1 MSDQTGTAP
10 ASPPT
15 ERLNDTRDQLMKHI
29 AELPNVT
36 SVSVH
41 PAAAGVFVIEY
52 TDRPKVIV
60 DLWHA

>member
-1 MSDQTGTAP
+1 MSDQPSGP
-10 ASPPT
+10 DASPPT
-15 ERLNDTRDQLMKHI
+15 ERLNDTRDQLMKKI

-41 PAAAGVFVIEY
+41 PAAGVFVIEY
-52 TDRPKVIV
+52 TDRPKVLV